1 MAVLQSIL
9 SSCRQ
14 SKRPYYRDNLLAKKL
29 LSDIFRIFQ
38 GGVLSF
44 NRTVHWRV
52 EHATPS
58 LSYRAKGTRL
68 HVSNTEAPN
77 SSDLNPVDYS
87 IWSAGLLQEKVYR
100 SRTANVNQLKMW
112 LNDERGRFDQ
122 SIGDVASRAPW
133 SCRLSACVL
142 GAGQP
147 LKPNQKLSAILSS
160 IHQKLLN

>member
-9 SSCRQ
+9 SSWRQ

-87 IWSAGLLQEKVYR
+87 IWSVLQEKVYR
-100 SRTANVNQLKMW
+100 STIANDSELDTRLIN
-112 LNDERGRFDQ
+112 ER
-122 SIGDVASRAPW
+122 
-133 SCRLSACVL
+133 
-142 GAGQP
+142 
-147 LKPNQKLSAILSS
+147 
-160 IHQKLLN
+160 